1 MTDWIDVVIVLV
13 KVVVAVVIML
23 TATLMLIW
31 AERKILADMQ
41 NRIGPDRAG
50 PGGILQGL
58 ADGIKLIFKEPIIP
72 SRVERSVYLLAPI
85 LALVP
90 AFLMFLVVPI
100 GRPFHIG
107 DREITLQAMDL
118 NVGLLFVLAVSSM
131 AVYAVV
137 LAGWSSGS
145 KYPLLGGV
153 RATAQAISYEAA
165 LGLALVPVV
174 IYEGTLSV
182 AGIVDGQSGKFLDFF
197 PAWNIILL
205 PSFVFFLV
213 AAIAETNRAPFDMVE
228 AENELVGGFHTE
240 YSGFRFA
247 LFFLAEYINIFTMSA
262 LTATLFLG
270 GWNGPTWDGSLP
282 SSITWIFP
290 ILWFG
295 LKTFAIVFVF
305 FWIRATLPR
314 LRYDQLMELGWKRLI
329 PGTLIWMIFFA
340 VALAFREFGAP
351 WAS

>member
-1 MTDWIDVVIVLV
+1 MSDWIDVLIVVI
-13 KVVVAVVIML
+13 KVVAAFALMML
-23 TATLMLIW
+23 ATLSLIW
-31 AERKILADMQ
+31 AERKLLADMQ

-50 PGGILQGL
+50 PAGVLQGL

-72 SRVERSVYLLAPI
+72 NRAEKAVYLLAPF

-90 AFLMFLVVPI
+90 ALLMFLVVPI
-100 GRPFHIG
+100 GRPFSIG
-107 DREITLQAMDL
+107 DREITLQVMDL

-182 AGIVDGQSGKFLDFF
+182 AGLVEGQSGKFLDLF

-213 AAIAETNRAPFDMVE
+213 AAIAETNRAPFDLVE

-262 LTATLFLG
+262 LTATIFLG

-282 SSITWIFP
+282 ASITWIFP
-290 ILWFG
+290 ILWFA
-295 LKTFAIVFVF
+295 LKTFAVVFVF
-305 FWIRATLPR
+305 FWVRATLPR
-314 LRYDQLMELGWKRLI
+314 FRYDQLMELGWKRLI
-329 PGTLIWMIFFA
+329 PGTLIWMIFVA
-340 VALAFREFGAP
+340 VALAFDEFGAP
-351 WAS
+351 WA

>member
-1 MTDWIDVVIVLV
+1 MMV
-13 KVVVAVVIML
+13 
-23 TATLMLIW
+23 ATLALIW
-31 AERKILADMQ
+31 AERKLLADMQ

-50 PGGILQGL
+50 PAGVLQGL

-72 SRVERSVYLLAPI
+72 SRAEKTVYLLAPF

-90 AFLMFLVVPI
+90 ALLMFLVVPI

-107 DREITLQAMDL
+107 DREITLQVMDL

-174 IYEGTLSV
+174 IYEGTLSI
-182 AGIVDGQSGKFLDFF
+182 AGLVEGQSGKFLDLF

-205 PSFVFFLV
+205 PSFVFFVV
-213 AAIAETNRAPFDMVE
+213 AAIAETNRAPFDLVE

-262 LTATLFLG
+262 LTATIFLG

-282 SSITWIFP
+282 ASITWIFP
-290 ILWFG
+290 ILWFA
-295 LKTFAIVFVF
+295 LKTFAVVFVF
-305 FWIRATLPR
+305 FWVRATLPR

-329 PGTLIWMIFFA
+329 PGTLIWMIFVA
-340 VALAFREFGAP
+340 VALAFDEFGAP